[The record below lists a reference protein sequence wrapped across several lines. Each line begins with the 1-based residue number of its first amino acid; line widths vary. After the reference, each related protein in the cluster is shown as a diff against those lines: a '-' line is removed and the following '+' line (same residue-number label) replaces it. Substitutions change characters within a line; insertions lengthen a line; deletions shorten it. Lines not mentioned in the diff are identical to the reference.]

1 MTQFNRIISDGV
13 IRVEVRTITTEADAR
28 YAAAVVASRRDA
40 LADGVSQAG
49 EPGYWLS
56 KCLSSLSSGTLLGL
70 YVNGGM
76 PCGASVVERS
86 TLGPEMVLLAAASLW
101 DAENTE
107 PALTQAAIDLAAEL
121 RAPLWGQAYAVT
133 RLPADTVAIDGSGA
147 VVLGVAATRQRV
159 LNRLG

>member
-40 LADGVSQAG
+40 VADGVSQDG

-86 TLGPEMVLLAAASLW
+86 TLGPEMILLAAASLW

-107 PALTQAAIDLAAEL
+107 PALKQAAIDVAASFS
-121 RAPLWGQAYAVT
+121 APLFEQSYVVTPLPEGSVAVD
-133 RLPADTVAIDGSGA
+133 ASGA
-147 VVLGVAATRQRV
+147 VMLGVAATRQRV